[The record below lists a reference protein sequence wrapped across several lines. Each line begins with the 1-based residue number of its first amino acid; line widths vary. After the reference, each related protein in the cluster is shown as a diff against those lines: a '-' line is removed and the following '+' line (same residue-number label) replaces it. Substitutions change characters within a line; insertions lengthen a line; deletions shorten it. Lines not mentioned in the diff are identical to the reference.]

1 MFFSAILLICFEFS
15 LVFTFYDFQ
24 MDPHR
29 QPISPYQSRRR
40 TPITTFAASTPN
52 LSHFPSINSIQS
64 THSKPSLLA
73 LSKLNPLNPIGN
85 HPPTTTKS
93 TLVDV
98 VVEGMGGGTDPGEGW
113 QVPPELVTFLRS
125 LGDRLD
131 PFVPTQQSGSSN
143 TPFPHTKSLTAALN
157 HATLRPET
165 DHKAILALFTEL
177 VITERTYLKRI
188 TALNQSYGVP
198 LRQFSNSKHTRIID
212 KYEATTM
219 FGKIESLVKASTN
232 LLVVLERSLEIL
244 QKADP
249 STAHESWSEEIASEL
264 LHIQRPYRDYL
275 GSYDTIKET
284 EQKLKR
290 TEGFRQFCERTK
302 EAMYDEGM
310 GRVGLRE
317 LLMEPVQRVT
327 RYILIFE
334 QILKKMSSGDPSRS
348 GLLDS
353 ITTCNRLA
361 ICELDDHLIKA
372 ATMWGLSRSIE
383 HFPAILVKP
392 GRHFIDSIDVLDV
405 FADATTS
412 TVLHCTL
419 FLFNDTIVIAKKPAN
434 SLSGRILAGLDDLDR
449 LTVAMKK
456 SKAPSSL
463 NSVVSGGTDFL
474 AKSFSNHH
482 GTPSKLRKGSMR
494 FKGLID
500 VHDVIASNE
509 IGGGGPG
516 GEVAFDLFLTRPP
529 QDISDRWSDRP
540 LRHYLVLP
548 PSSPMHEKSHSLSSH
563 PLSSNVLGA
572 SHHHSHSLSSRTHHT
587 SQLACL
593 AERDRFLGNLRKA
606 QALVKAVEDRSTVMR
621 TKFLSEPEGK
631 GTIENYWNLYDK
643 RTYMSEQRKHRVVLQ
658 LVGTDSV
665 DALPFNPEPDPALP
679 PMVIIRASFNDP
691 DDPDCVV
698 SLKTKPDYDFE
709 VPDANNDQE
718 SVVLKT
724 EALSSLVIRIIE
736 LYKMADIPSRPHPS
750 STNHPASISSPSR
763 GFRSRAASS
772 STATSINSNSGAQR
786 LFGNGNA
793 TITRA
798 KSVTTRPTSSKAP
811 AVPTIPDLPNA
822 AVKSPGGPVW
832 YRHNKAAMHAMPED
846 DQEYTILA
854 EKMRKSDSNPSLYEE
869 QQGEGEGHDFQGDP
883 PSPSRSTIKG
893 KQRSLALREETERRC
908 EVLEED
914 DEEEEEGNES
924 DDGSSVSGLSSSC
937 GGRDDEDDEDE
948 EIETPRKLRGPRQ
961 IVSRLPSRNVSA
973 SSIGKR
979 TRSMD
984 DISSLSVYQGEDVG
998 EEEVTQ
1004 TIKRVAGI
1012 ERKRE
1017 EELPGISPILSLRN
1031 HLKKV
1036 ERSPSAERRKEE
1048 RKVLVRRR
1056 RNKENEKMD
1065 IEDLKEVLLEDVDGT
1080 EDLFRNMT
1088 SKIKEMKGY
1097 LSRLKSL
1104 NMNPDESHTN
1114 TIPRSPRKAQ
1124 LIALVPQ
1131 PMATKE
1137 DCMIGIKKGLD
1148 GMEDSLKIGTNQ
1160 IEEMRG
1166 LIQEYQEIFQSS
1178 QIELIKTKNELL
1190 QSETSSKLIQSLHN
1204 SLEVENCHL
1213 YEAFN
1218 EELDKMYNDVQLP
1231 VGQAFEAIVED
1242 LKKMAEEK
1250 GRLVTQLGSTKRR
1263 LEMESAR
1270 ANCYEEM
1277 LKSAGLLNST
1287 NGTGT

>member
-1 MFFSAILLICFEFS
+1 
-15 LVFTFYDFQ
+15 
-24 MDPHR
+24 MDYHR
-29 QPISPYQSRRR
+29 QPVSPYQSRRR
-40 TPITTFAASTPN
+40 IPISSFAASTPN
-52 LSHFPSINSIQS
+52 LSHFPSINSIQ
-64 THSKPSLLA
+64 TTQSKPSLLA
-73 LSKLNPLNPIGN
+73 LSKLNPLIPIGN

-113 QVPPELVTFLRS
+113 QVPP
-125 LGDRLD
+125 GDRLD
-131 PFVPTQQSGSSN
+131 PFVPTQQPGSSS

-157 HATLRPET
+157 HATSRPET

-177 VITERTYLKRI
+177 VITERTYLRRI

-198 LRQFSNSKHTRIID
+198 LRQFSSAKHTKIIE

-232 LLVVLERSLEIL
+232 LLAVLERSLEIL

-249 STAHESWSEEIASEL
+249 ATAQHSWSEEIASEL

-290 TEGFRQFCERTK
+290 TDGFRQFCERTK

-372 ATMWGLSRSIE
+372 ATMWGLSRAID

-419 FLFNDTIVIAKKPAN
+419 FLFNDTIVIAKKPHN

-474 AKSFSNHH
+474 AKSLGGSNHH

-500 VHDVIASNE
+500 VHDVIASNG

-516 GEVAFDLFLTRPP
+516 GEVGFDLFLTRPP
-529 QDISDRWSDRP
+529 QDVSDRWSDRP
-540 LRHYLVLP
+540 LRHYLVCA
-548 PSSPMHEKSHSLSSH
+548 PSSPAHEKSHSLSFHPPSSH
-563 PLSSNVLGA
+563 VLGA

-621 TKFLSEPEGK
+621 TKFLSEPEGH

-665 DALPFNPEPDPALP
+665 DPLPFNPEPDLALP

-691 DDPDCVV
+691 DDPDCVLFPFCPIAV
-698 SLKTKPDYDFE
+698 KLILSYLL
-709 VPDANNDQE
+709 
-718 SVVLKT
+718 VV
-724 EALSSLVIRIIE
+724 E
-736 LYKMADIPSRPHPS
+736 LYKMADIPSRPYSS
-750 STNHPASISSPSR
+750 STNRPASVSSPSR

-772 STATSINSNSGAQR
+772 STATSVNSNTGAQR
-786 LFGNGNA
+786 LFGNPNA
-793 TITRA
+793 PLTRTR
-798 KSVTTRPTSSKAP
+798 SVTTRPTSSKVP
-811 AVPTIPDLPNA
+811 AVPTIPDFPNA

-832 YRHNKAAMHAMPED
+832 FLHNKGEMDVMPED
-846 DQEYTILA
+846 DQEYTIVG
-854 EKMRKSDSNPSLYEE
+854 EKMKKSDSNPSLYEE
-869 QQGEGEGHDFQGDP
+869 QGEGSDFQGDP

-893 KQRSLALREETERRC
+893 KQRSLALRDETERRC
-908 EVLEED
+908 GVVEED
-914 DEEEEEGNES
+914 EEGEEEEEEEEGNGS

-937 GGRDDEDDEDE
+937 GGREDDEDEDE

-961 IVSRLPSRNVSA
+961 IVSRVQSRNVSA

-984 DISSLSVYQGEDVG
+984 DISSLNVYQGEDVG

-1004 TIKRVAGI
+1004 TIKRVAGM

-1017 EELPGISPILSLRN
+1017 EELPGISPILSIRN

-1036 ERSPSAERRKEE
+1036 EQRSPSAERRREE

-1065 IEDLKEVLLEDVDGT
+1065 IEDLKEVILEDVDGT
-1080 EDLFRNMT
+1080 EDLFRNMHG
-1088 SKIKEMKGY
+1088 KIKEMKGY

-1104 NMNPDESHTN
+1104 NMNINESNTS

-1124 LIALVPQ
+1124 LMALVSQ

-1137 DCMIGIKKGLD
+1137 DCMSGIKKGLD

-1178 QIELIKTKNELL
+1178 QIELTKTKNELI

-1218 EELDKMYNDVQLP
+1218 EELDKMYNDIQLP

-1250 GRLVTQLGSTKRR
+1250 GRLVTQLGSTKRK

-1287 NGTGT
+1287 NGNGS

>member
-1 MFFSAILLICFEFS
+1 ME
-15 LVFTFYDFQ
+15 
-24 MDPHR
+24 PHR
-29 QPISPYQSRRR
+29 PPISPYQSRRR

-52 LSHFPSINSIQS
+52 LSHIPNSTQ
-64 THSKPSLLA
+64 SKPSILA
-73 LSKLNPLNPIGN
+73 LSKLNPLKPIGN

-177 VITERTYLKRI
+177 VITERTYLRRI

-198 LRQFSNSKHTRIID
+198 LRQFSNSKHTKIID

-232 LLVVLERSLEIL
+232 LLVVLERSLEII
-244 QKADP
+244 QQADS
-249 STAHESWSEEIASEL
+249 STTHHSWSEEIASEL
-264 LHIQRPYRDYL
+264 LYIQRPYRDYL

-317 LLMEPVQRVT
+317 LLMEPVQRIT

-334 QILKKMSSGDPSRS
+334 QILKKMSSSDPSRS

-419 FLFNDTIVIAKKPAN
+419 FLFNDTIVIAKKSAN

-474 AKSFSNHH
+474 AKSLGGSNHH
-482 GTPSKLRKGSMR
+482 GTPSKPRKGSMR

-548 PSSPMHEKSHSLSSH
+548 PSSPAHEKSYSLSSH
-563 PLSSNVLGA
+563 PPSSHVLGA
-572 SHHHSHSLSSRTHHT
+572 SHHHSHSLSSRTHHS

-621 TKFLSEPEGK
+621 TKFLSEPEGH

-665 DALPFNPEPDPALP
+665 DPLPFNPEPDLALP

-698 SLKTKPDYDFE
+698 SLRTKPGYDFE
-709 VPDANNDQE
+709 VSDATSDQE

-736 LYKMADIPSRPHPS
+736 RYKMADIPSRPYS
-750 STNHPASISSPSR
+750 STNHSASISSPSR

-772 STATSINSNSGAQR
+772 STATSVNSNTGAQR

-793 TITRA
+793 PITRA
-798 KSVTTRPTSSKAP
+798 RSVTTRPTSSKVP

-846 DQEYTILA
+846 DQEYTIVA
-854 EKMRKSDSNPSLYEE
+854 EKMRNSDSNPSLYEE
-869 QQGEGEGHDFQGDP
+869 QQGEGTDFQGDP
-883 PSPSRSTIKG
+883 PSPSRSTLKG
-893 KQRSLALREETERRC
+893 KRRSLALREETGRRC

-914 DEEEEEGNES
+914 EEEEGNDS

-937 GGRDDEDDEDE
+937 GGRDDEDDEGQ

-961 IVSRLPSRNVSA
+961 IVSRVQSRNVSG

-979 TRSMD
+979 TRSMG
-984 DISSLSVYQGEDVG
+984 DISSLNVYEGEEVG
-998 EEEVTQ
+998 EEEMTQ

-1017 EELPGISPILSLRN
+1017 EEVPSISPILSIRN

-1036 ERSPSAERRKEE
+1036 ERSPSTERRREE

-1056 RNKENEKMD
+1056 RNKENEKID

-1080 EDLFRNMT
+1080 EDLFRNMN

-1104 NMNPDESHTN
+1104 NMNANDSNTN

-1148 GMEDSLKIGTNQ
+1148 GIEDSLKTGTNQ

-1178 QIELIKTKNELL
+1178 QTELIKTKNELT
-1190 QSETSSKLIQSLHN
+1190 QSETSHKLIQSLHN

-1218 EELDKMYNDVQLP
+1218 EELDKMYNDIQLP

-1242 LKKMAEEK
+1242 LKKMAEER

-1263 LEMESAR
+1263 LEIESAR

-1287 NGTGT
+1287 NGAAT